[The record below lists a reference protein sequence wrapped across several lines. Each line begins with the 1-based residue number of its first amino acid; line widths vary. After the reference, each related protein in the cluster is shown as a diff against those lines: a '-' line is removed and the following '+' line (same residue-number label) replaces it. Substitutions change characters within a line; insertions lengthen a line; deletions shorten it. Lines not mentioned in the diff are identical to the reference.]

1 MPIRFEWYENP
12 TTPDQEEEIKHYH
25 ARPTLNGRID
35 TTQLAQQIQGRC
47 SLTKVDVAAVLDA
60 LSAVVAE
67 HLQEGK
73 RVHLDGLGYFHI
85 SLAVDGE
92 VEAQTKRRNTK
103 VRMKAVKFR
112 ADSKLKE
119 NIGIIEVEH
128 TKYGAHSRRLSNEEI
143 RVRLAKYFSE
153 RKVMTRSDFQ
163 ICCGM
168 TRNTATRHI
177 LRLRQE
183 GVLKNIGTRM
193 QPIYVPGE
201 G

>member
-1 MPIRFEWYENP
+1 
-12 TTPDQEEEIKHYH
+12 
-25 ARPTLNGRID
+25 
-35 TTQLAQQIQGRC
+35 
-47 SLTKVDVAAVLDA
+47 
-60 LSAVVAE
+60 
-67 HLQEGK
+67 
-73 RVHLDGLGYFHI
+73 
-85 SLAVDGE
+85 
-92 VEAQTKRRNTK
+92 
-103 VRMKAVKFR
+103 VKFR

-163 ICCGM
+163 ACCGM